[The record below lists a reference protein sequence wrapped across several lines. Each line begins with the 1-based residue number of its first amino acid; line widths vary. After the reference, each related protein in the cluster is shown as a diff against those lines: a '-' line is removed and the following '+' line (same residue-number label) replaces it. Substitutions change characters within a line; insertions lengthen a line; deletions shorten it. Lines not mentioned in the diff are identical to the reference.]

1 MPIRH
6 YAHPTHNVKNI
17 KIRDIDGLPDGV
29 QLKFQSVDIRYHQS
43 QMQKQFFFCTVHL
56 PNQKDDE
63 GYDLELEVMIDDL
76 GKSYD
81 EIDGMIDDIHQSK
94 PSFKKGDKFDEY
106 HELYAND
113 DGYDAKNYDDNDE
126 YNLQGGLYDGYHYEA
141 QLNDVDFKDLGKHT
155 KVWFEMSKDGWNYL
169 VLKIKISGTSYQG
182 MVIIDDEYFA

>member
-6 YAHPTHNVKNI
+6 YAYPTKNRKNI
-17 KIRDIDGLPDGV
+17 KIRDIGGLPDDV

-63 GYDLELEVMIDDL
+63 GYDLELEIMIDDL

-81 EIDGMIDDIHQSK
+81 EVGEMIDDIHQSRK
-94 PSFKKGDKFDEY
+94 SFKRYDKYDEY
-106 HELYAND
+106 HMLYAND
-113 DGYDAKNYDDNDE
+113 DDYDVKNYDNDE
-126 YNLQGGLYDGYHYEA
+126 FNLQGGLYSYHYEVR
-141 QLNDVDFKDLGKHT
+141 LNDVKFDDLKNHT
-155 KVWFEMSKDGWNYL
+155 KVWFETPKDAGGYL

-182 MVIIDDEYFA
+182 MVIIDGKYLV

>member
-6 YAHPTHNVKNI
+6 YVHPTNNRKNI

-56 PNQKDDE
+56 PYEKDDE
-63 GYDLELEVMIDDL
+63 GYDLELNVMIDDL

-94 PSFKKGDKFDEY
+94 PSFKKGDKYDEY

-113 DGYDAKNYDDNDE
+113 DGYDMKNYYDDE
-126 YNLQGGLYDGYHYEA
+126 YNFSGGLYDSYHYEA

-155 KVWFEMSKDGWNYL
+155 QVWFDVDKDSGYL
-169 VLKIKISGTSYQG
+169 LLKIKIAGTSYQG
-182 MVIIDDEYFA
+182 LVFFR